1 MKTQIS
7 NAEWEVM
14 RVVWDQA
21 PIPASDIVAQLQTR
35 YDWQPSTI
43 RTLIGRLVKKRA
55 LRATRDGKRF
65 LFSARLGKDE
75 CIQEESRSLAERLF
89 GGEPAA
95 LVIHLVR
102 ATRFTP
108 EELKELRRV
117 LDGKTKDQSPSTRN

>member
-14 RVVWDQA
+14 RLVWEKA
-21 PIPASDIVAQLQTR
+21 PVPASDIVAQLQTR
-35 YDWQPSTI
+35 HDWQASTV

-55 LRATRDGKRF
+55 LRALRDGKRF

-75 CIQEESRSLAERLF
+75 CIQKESRSLAERVF

-95 LVIHLVR
+95 MLIHLVK
-102 ATRFTP
+102 ATPFTSQ
-108 EELKELRRV
+108 ELSELRQI
-117 LDGKTKDQSPSTRN
+117 LDEKTE

>member
-14 RVVWDQA
+14 RLVWEKA
-21 PIPASDIVAQLQTR
+21 PVPASDIVAQLKTR
-35 YDWQPSTI
+35 HDWQASTV

-55 LRATRDGKRF
+55 LRALRDGKRF

-75 CIQEESRSLAERLF
+75 CIQKESRSLAERVF

-95 LVIHLVR
+95 MLIHLVK
-102 ATRFTP
+102 ATPFTP
-108 EELKELRRV
+108 QELSKLRQV
-117 LDGKTKDQSPSTRN
+117 LDEKTE